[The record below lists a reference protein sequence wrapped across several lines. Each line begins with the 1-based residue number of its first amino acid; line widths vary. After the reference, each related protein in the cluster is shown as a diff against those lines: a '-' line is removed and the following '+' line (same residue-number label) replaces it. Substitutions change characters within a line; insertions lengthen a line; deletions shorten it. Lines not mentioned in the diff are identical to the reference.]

1 MNTLLL
7 CITNDQPDA
16 ALVVQAVDP
25 AAQAQLLNVGHLD
38 AALADHPLEQKS
50 SALGPHQAS
59 YLEQVAADTQ
69 SQADTNIKTIHRT
82 FITTSTILVYNTF
95 NQVQYTVSKR
105 LNKTLK
111 AAAMFNICR
120 FIPINLNS
128 SLKP

>member
-82 FITTSTILVYNTF
+82 FITNINNISIQYFQSGTVYGI
-95 NQVQYTVSKR
+95 KE
-105 LNKTLK
+105 
-111 AAAMFNICR
+111 IE
-120 FIPINLNS
+120 
-128 SLKP
+128 